1 MINTLS
7 GMAIDVEKRRPVL
20 GNVFGGLSG
29 PAIKPVALRMIYQV
43 YREIDLPIL
52 GGGGIA
58 SALDAVEFHMA
69 GQQQYPL
76 GRELSSTQLSLW
88 KLSKAYRITSSRT
101 ISKALIR
108 LSERQS
114 DETRKPETNL
124 VPQ

>member
-7 GMAIDVEKRRPVL
+7 GMAIDIEKRRPLL

-43 YREIDLPIL
+43 YRAVDLPIL

-58 SALDAVEFHMA
+58 SAGTPWNFTWRE
-69 GQQQYPL
+69 QQQYPSE
-76 GRELSSTQLSLW
+76 REPSSAPLLLW
-88 KLSKAYRITSSRT
+88 RLSKAYGITSSCT

-108 LSERQS
+108 LSERRP
-114 DETRKPETNL
+114 DEA
-124 VPQ
+124 